1 MLNIIAYNKIY
12 TKVECA
18 VIFQSKIVS
27 FFFRIG
33 SAVSVAALAL
43 GEKVAPLIEKVKAAE
58 ETTESAK
65 LQLREADAFEHF
77 EVSSKKFTCTIMYHT
92 HIYIYIHTHY
102 ILYIQSKDSLQ

>member
-1 MLNIIAYNKIY
+1 MLSFFSRKL
-12 TKVECA
+12 
-18 VIFQSKIVS
+18 SR

-33 SAVSVAALAL
+33 SAVSVAAVAL

-77 EVSSKKFTCTIMYHT
+77 EVSSKKFTCTT
-92 HIYIYIHTHY
+92 HIYIYIYTHT
-102 ILYIQSKDSLQ
+102 LYTIYTV